1 MRGWHDA
8 DALSS
13 PMPPLPGR
21 MVATDRWSAFVAPD
35 LAPVFADTPW
45 LEIPPG
51 EEAQGGVLAAPRS
64 VTAKD
69 FDDGLRH
76 LRGEAGTAPTAGDTT
91 VLAATPAN
99 GPEPATGPSSG
110 TADPVQFLQQV
121 MNDAAAPLAMRIDA
135 AKALLQASPARSP
148 R

>member
-1 MRGWHDA
+1 M
-8 DALSS
+8 
-13 PMPPLPGR
+13 
-21 MVATDRWSAFVAPD
+21 
-35 LAPVFADTPW
+35 
-45 LEIPPG
+45 
-51 EEAQGGVLAAPRS
+51 LAAPRS
-64 VTAKD
+64 VTAQD

-99 GPEPATGPSSG
+99 GPEPATGPSSR

-121 MNDAAAPLAMRIDA
+121 MNDAAAPLALRLEA

-148 R
+148 RWPGYFTAGTRDGAPAVLREAAGRPQFGRQRPAPCGPSSS